1 MQTISDNNTIPSPA
15 IDITEPSNSNDL
27 HENKVHFQ
35 DNFPYNT
42 YICSIPLDF
51 SHVPVHWHREF
62 EMIVIKKGSGIVT
75 VNFLKYQV
83 SAGDII
89 IVLPG
94 ALHAIEGNPN
104 TSMEYENIL
113 FSKNLLCSRYNDLV
127 WQEFLEPF
135 FRSQLPIC
143 TKISH
148 GQALHQEL
156 IDIIEFLDD
165 KSDEKGYG
173 YQLAIK
179 GALMQIIYL
188 LITNPLSEEENTS
201 IDKSKEKLK
210 NIIRYVSTHYYEE
223 ITIDEIAAFCHY
235 SPSHFMK
242 FFKAHTGMSFITYVN
257 DYRVTE
263 ARALLGNTTD
273 SILDISLQC
282 GFSNLSNFNRM
293 FKKKYGITPRQM
305 RKQQLNKM

>member
-1 MQTISDNNTIPSPA
+1 
-15 IDITEPSNSNDL
+15 
-27 HENKVHFQ
+27 
-35 DNFPYNT
+35 
-42 YICSIPLDF
+42 
-51 SHVPVHWHREF
+51 
-62 EMIVIKKGSGIVT
+62 
-75 VNFLKYQV
+75 
-83 SAGDII
+83 
-89 IVLPG
+89 
-94 ALHAIEGNPN
+94 
-104 TSMEYENIL
+104 MEYENIL
-113 FSKNLLCSRYNDLV
+113 FSKNLLCSPYNDLV
-127 WQEFLEPF
+127 QQEFLDPF

-148 GQALHQEL
+148 GQVLHQEL

-305 RKQQLNKM
+305 RKQQLNR